1 MNIIADHTTLE
12 YSVRANN
19 IRAIENANEKFD
31 RAVKAGAMAS
41 GCGIDIFTMPGYLPT
56 VPVDDLRAVNEA
68 ISIFTDKYNVKMV
81 DPDLKQGG
89 STDFGDLSSLK
100 PLLQFYTGGYTGVL
114 HDKNMH
120 PADEDI
126 AYVLPAKIFALTA
139 YNLLNEKA
147 RYAKELKENFKPVM
161 TKDDY
166 INYMEAHILT
176 ESIPA
181 APLKFP
187 LDQ

>member
-19 IRAIENANEKFD
+19 IQAIENANEKFD
-31 RAVKAGAMAS
+31 RAVKAGAIAS
-41 GCGIDIFTMPGYLPT
+41 GCGIDIVTMPGYLPT

-68 ISIFTDKYNVKMV
+68 VSIFADKYNVKMV
-81 DPDLKQGG
+81 NPDYKQGG

-100 PLLQFYTGGYTGVL
+100 PLLQFHTGGYTGVL

-120 PADEDI
+120 PVDEDI

-139 YNLLNEKA
+139 YNLLKEKA
-147 RYAKELKENFKPVM
+147 RYAKELKKSFKPVL
-161 TKDDY
+161 TKEAY
-166 INYMEAHILT
+166 INYMDAHNLT
-176 ESIPA
+176 ESIPVT
-181 APLKFP
+181 PLKFP
-187 LDQ
+187 LD

>member
-1 MNIIADHTTLE
+1 MADP
-12 YSVRANN
+12 N
-19 IRAIENANEKFD
+19 
-31 RAVKAGAMAS
+31 
-41 GCGIDIFTMPGYLPT
+41 
-56 VPVDDLRAVNEA
+56 
-68 ISIFTDKYNVKMV
+68 
-81 DPDLKQGG
+81 LKDGG

-120 PADEDI
+120 PTDEDI

-139 YNLLNEKA
+139 YNLLKEKA

-181 APLKFP
+181 TPLKFP